1 MATKNNEYLKRLL
14 QDIVPETVMLA
25 SFLMQMNI
33 SRDLQQYYKKSGWI
47 KPIGTGAFIRAHD
60 KPQWQGGI
68 YALQTQASL
77 PIHPGGLTALS
88 LQGFSHYLRF
98 DEERIHIFTS
108 YSKIPKWFRSYDWG
122 NAIEYYSTSFL
133 PSNLASIKYEFKNFS
148 INISSPER
156 AMLECLYLTPNKM
169 DIIECYQVM
178 EGLVN
183 LRPVIIQELLEQCK
197 SIKVKRL
204 FLYMADKQKQSW
216 FKYIDKAKIDLG
228 SGDRSLVKD
237 GVYIKDYK
245 ITVPRQLAKL

>member
-1 MATKNNEYLKRLL
+1 
-14 QDIVPETVMLA
+14 
-25 SFLMQMNI
+25 
-33 SRDLQQYYKKSGWI
+33 
-47 KPIGTGAFIRAHD
+47 
-60 KPQWQGGI
+60 
-68 YALQTQASL
+68 
-77 PIHPGGLTALS
+77 
-88 LQGFSHYLRF
+88 
-98 DEERIHIFTS
+98 
-108 YSKIPKWFRSYDWG
+108 
-122 NAIEYYSTSFL
+122 
-133 PSNLASIKYEFKNFS
+133 
-148 INISSPER
+148 
-156 AMLECLYLTPNKM
+156 
-169 DIIECYQVM
+169 M